1 MHSKSEV
8 TLEVTSIRRMG
19 CDHGAP
25 PGTDHDR
32 RITMRNNPTSKSPKP
47 LLSVEETALLLG
59 ETRSTLY
66 RAVKA
71 GTLPLPVFR
80 IGSRIRIPRLA
91 VENLIAGKDPRPALP
106 SMPPG

>member
-1 MHSKSEV
+1 
-8 TLEVTSIRRMG
+8 
-19 CDHGAP
+19 
-25 PGTDHDR
+25 
-32 RITMRNNPTSKSPKP
+32 MRNNPTSKSPKP

-106 SMPPG
+106 STPPG

>member
-1 MHSKSEV
+1 MPVQRE
-8 TLEVTSIRRMG
+8 
-19 CDHGAP
+19 
-25 PGTDHDR
+25 
-32 RITMRNNPTSKSPKP
+32 NFNPRP

-91 VENLIAGKDPRPALP
+91 VENLIAGKDPGNAPPPTPLP
-106 SMPPG
+106 G

>member
-1 MHSKSEV
+1 MSAHRK
-8 TLEVTSIRRMG
+8 
-19 CDHGAP
+19 HP
-25 PGTDHDR
+25 
-32 RITMRNNPTSKSPKP
+32 NPSP

-91 VENLIAGKDPRPALP
+91 VENLIAGKDPGPAAP
-106 SMPPG
+106 STAPG